1 MQSIFNYESKFMQ
14 ILLTLA
20 DMIILNILFVLCS
33 LPIVTIGAAQAGLFS
48 GIRQLM
54 NKEDDR
60 SPIPFFFKGFASGFW
75 KVTLLHVFF
84 LVIMA
89 LLGLNT
95 AAVLVY
101 HYTGATAPVWMCI
114 AALCICAVYHSLMT
128 VFHASFGCTIRQ
140 LLRNIFFVSLAHLLR
155 AIVSAVLIWL
165 PLFIAAIDLYSFMK
179 LFLIWAL
186 LYYGI
191 AFLFVYSIWKK
202 PFNRLKENFLEAQK
216 AQEAEAVQEIETA
229 QEEATAE

>member
-48 GIRQLM
+48 GMRQLM

-75 KVTLLHVFF
+75 KITLLHIAF
-84 LVIMA
+84 LLVMA
-89 LLGLNT
+89 ILGWNT

-101 HYTGATAPVWMCI
+101 HYAGAHAPVWMSI

-128 VFHASFGCTIRQ
+128 VFHASFGCTIKQ
-140 LLRNIFFVSLAHLLR
+140 LLRNVFLVSLANLWR

-165 PLFIAAIDLYSFMK
+165 PLFIAAIDLYSFMQ
-179 LFLIWAL
+179 LFPIWAL

-191 AFLFVYSIWKK
+191 AFLFVYTLWKK
-202 PFNRLKENFLEAQK
+202 PFNRLKEYFLEAQK
-216 AQEAEAVQEIETA
+216 EAAAAQESIVDAETE
-229 QEEATAE
+229 